1 MPRQTETAEG
11 NRQLADLA
19 DHRAVEA
26 LETGDTERAHVA
38 SCFATTAREIAD
50 LIDRKG

>member
-19 DHRAVEA
+19 DHRAAEH
-26 LETGDTERAHVA
+26 LERGDTDRAHNA
-38 SCFATTAREIAD
+38 SDWATCARDMANR
-50 LIDRKG
+50 LDRRS

>member
-19 DHRAVEA
+19 DHRAAEA
-26 LETGDTERAHVA
+26 LEHGDSEAAHRA
-38 SCFATTAREIAD
+38 SSFATTARDIAD
-50 LIDRKG
+50 LIARKS